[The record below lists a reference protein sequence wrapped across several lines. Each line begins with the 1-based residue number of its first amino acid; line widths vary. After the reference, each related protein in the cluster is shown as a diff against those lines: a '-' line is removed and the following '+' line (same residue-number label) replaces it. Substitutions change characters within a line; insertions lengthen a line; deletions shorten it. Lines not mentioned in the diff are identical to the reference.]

1 MKKKYI
7 IITPSIINM
16 GGAQMYVRNKVVY
29 MQEKGWKVDLIS
41 VQSGTVYIPELRQ
54 FDCFIPEL
62 GFSYYLFSKRK
73 REKIIE
79 RLINRALDDQYDEIV
94 IESTCISECT
104 WAEVLAERCNA
115 RHLAYLLQED
125 NTLTSETD
133 QQFVKFKFDRR
144 ELASI
149 ADPSAYNM
157 FASFSPISM
166 QQSVECRLPAYC
178 NNVEEDIHSE
188 WIDIIK
194 AKRYDY
200 LIGCLSRL
208 DKPFILPA
216 VKDFIH
222 FAESHP
228 DKRMLLVM
236 MGGAPEGSNSEKD
249 IRKIVSQVENME
261 LLVTGYLFP
270 VSTQLLAMFDAFFS
284 SAGSAWVCMRT
295 GIPTVSYDCN
305 DFKPIG
311 LLGKTTKH
319 SLFRDD
325 TELPLSLCSLFDE
338 ILVTKNFSREASTH
352 ELNKPDFTSH
362 DQFLKQMSKDKQYFS
377 FGNPK
382 LGASEKKLAFMLRLI
397 GAKAYAKL
405 GKIKRNYLRH
415 K

>member
-1 MKKKYI
+1 MKIKYI

-41 VQSGTVYIPELRQ
+41 AQQGKVYIPELRQ
-54 FDCFIPEL
+54 FGCLIPEL
-62 GFSYYLFSKRK
+62 GFGYYLFSKRK

-144 ELASI
+144 ELACI

-157 FASFSPISM
+157 FALFSPISM
-166 QQSVECRLPAYC
+166 QQSIECRLPAYC
-178 NNVEEDIHSE
+178 NNVVEDIHSE

-194 AKRYDY
+194 AKKYDY

-228 DKRMLLVM
+228 DNRMLLVM

-249 IRKIVSQVENME
+249 LRKIISKVGNVE

-305 DFKPIG
+305 DLKPIG
-311 LLGKTTKH
+311 ILGRTTKH

-338 ILVTKNFSREASTH
+338 IVIKKNFSREASAH

-362 DQFLKQMSKDKQYFS
+362 DQFLQQMLKDKQYFS

-382 LGASEKKLAFMLRLI
+382 LGTSEKKLAFMLRLI

>member
-1 MKKKYI
+1 MKKYI

-16 GGAQMYVRNKVVY
+16 GGAQMYVRNKIVY
-29 MQEKGWKVDLIS
+29 MQEMGWKVDLVS
-41 VQSGTVYIPELRQ
+41 AQKGKVYIPELRQ

-62 GFSYYLFSKRK
+62 AFDYYLFSKSK
-73 REKIIE
+73 REKAIDI
-79 RLINRALDDQYDEIV
+79 LVNRVLDDDYEEII

-125 NTLTSETD
+125 NTLTAETD
-133 QQFVKFKFDRR
+133 QQFVKFKFDRH

-149 ADPSAYNM
+149 ADQSAYDM
-157 FASFSPISM
+157 FSSFYPITM
-166 QQSVECRLPAYC
+166 QQSVECHLPAYC
-178 NNVEEDIHSE
+178 NNVVEDIHSE
-188 WIDIIK
+188 WIDRINSIK
-194 AKRYDY
+194 YDY

-216 VKDFIH
+216 VNDFIR

-236 MGGAPEGSNSEKD
+236 MGGAPEGSNFENG
-249 IRKIVSQVENME
+249 IRKIVSEVSNVE

-295 GIPTVSYDCN
+295 GIPTVSYDGN

-311 LLGKTTKH
+311 VLGRTTNH
-319 SLFRDD
+319 SLFRDE
-325 TELPLSLCSLFDE
+325 TELPLNLCSILDE
-338 ILVTKNFSREASTH
+338 IVINKNFSREASTH
-352 ELNKPDFTSH
+352 ELNKPDFSSH
-362 DQFLKQMSKDKQYFS
+362 DQFLQLMSNEKKYFS
-377 FGNPK
+377 FENINM
-382 LGASEKKLAFMLRLI
+382 GASEKKLAFMLRLI
-397 GAKAYAKL
+397 GAEAYTKL
-405 GKIKRNYLRH
+405 GRIKQKML

>member
-1 MKKKYI
+1 MNNNRKYI

-16 GGAQMYVRNKVVY
+16 GGAQMYVRNKIVY
-29 MQEKGWKVDLIS
+29 MQEKGWKVDLVS
-41 VQSGTVYIPELRQ
+41 AQKGKVYIPELRQ

-62 GFSYYLFSKRK
+62 AFDYYLFSKSK
-73 REKIIE
+73 REKVIDI
-79 RLINRALDDQYDEIV
+79 LVNRVLDDNYEEII

-125 NTLTSETD
+125 NTLTAETD
-133 QQFVKFKFDRR
+133 QQFVKFKFDRH

-149 ADPSAYNM
+149 TDQSAFDM
-157 FASFSPISM
+157 FASFSPITM

-178 NNVEEDIHSE
+178 NNVVEDIHSE
-188 WIDIIK
+188 WIERIRSIK
-194 AKRYDY
+194 YDY

-208 DKPFILPA
+208 DKPFIMPA
-216 VKDFIH
+216 VNDFIR

-236 MGGAPEGSNSEKD
+236 MGGAPEGSNYENG
-249 IRKIVSQVENME
+249 IRKIVSEVSNVE

-295 GIPTVSYDCN
+295 GIPTVSYDGN

-311 LLGKTTKH
+311 VLGRTTNH
-319 SLFRDD
+319 SLFRDE
-325 TELPLSLCSLFDE
+325 TELPLNLCSLLDE
-338 ILVTKNFSREASTH
+338 IVLKKNFSREVSAND
-352 ELNKPDFTSH
+352 LNKPDFSGH
-362 DQFLKQMSKDKQYFS
+362 DKFLQLMSKEKRYFS
-377 FGNPK
+377 FETIK
-382 LGASEKKLAFMLRLI
+382 IGASEKKLAFMLRLI
-397 GAKAYAKL
+397 GAEAYTKL
-405 GKIKRNYLRH
+405 GSIKQKML

>member
-41 VQSGTVYIPELRQ
+41 AQQGKVYIPELRQ

-62 GFSYYLFSKRK
+62 GFGYYLFSKRK

-125 NTLTSETD
+125 NNLTSETD

-166 QQSVECRLPAYC
+166 QQSVECRLSAYC
-178 NNVEEDIHSE
+178 SNVEEDIQSE

-194 AKRYDY
+194 GKRYDY

-208 DKPFILPA
+208 DKPFIIPA
-216 VKDFIH
+216 VKDFIQ

-236 MGGAPEGSNSEKD
+236 LGGAPEDSNFEKD
-249 IRKIVSQVENME
+249 LRKIISKVANVE
-261 LLVTGYLFP
+261 LIVTGYLFP
-270 VSTQLLAMFDAFFS
+270 VSTKLLAMFDAFFS
-284 SAGSAWVCMRT
+284 SAGSARVCMRT

-311 LLGKTTKH
+311 VLGRTTKH
-319 SLFRDD
+319 SLFRDE
-325 TELPLSLCSLFDE
+325 TELPLNLCSLLDD
-338 ILVTKNFSREASTH
+338 IVVNKNFSREASTH
-352 ELNKPDFTSH
+352 EFYKPDFTSH
-362 DQFLKQMSKDKQYFS
+362 DQLLQQMSKDKRYFS

-382 LGASEKKLAFMLRLI
+382 MGASEKKLAFMLRLI

-405 GKIKRNYLRH
+405 GKIKRNYLKH

>member
-1 MKKKYI
+1 MQKKYI
-7 IITPSIINM
+7 IIIPSIINM

-29 MQEKGWKVDLIS
+29 LQENGWKVDLIS
-41 VQSGTVYIPELRQ
+41 AQSGKVYIPELRQ
-54 FDCFIPEL
+54 FNCIIPEL
-62 GFSYYLFSKRK
+62 CFDYYLFSKKK
-73 REKIIE
+73 REHIVDSLVGRI
-79 RLINRALDDQYDEIV
+79 LDYDYDDIV
-94 IESTCISECT
+94 IESTCIPACT

-125 NTLTSETD
+125 NTLTTETE

-149 ADPSAYNM
+149 ADPSAYNI

-178 NNVEEDIHSE
+178 SNVEEDIHSE

-194 AKRYDY
+194 AIKYDY

-208 DKPFILPA
+208 DKPFIMPA
-216 VKDFIH
+216 VNDFIC
-222 FAESHP
+222 FAEAHS
-228 DKRMLLVM
+228 DKQMLLVM
-236 MGGAPEGSNSEKD
+236 MGGAPEGSNFEKD
-249 IRKIVSQVENME
+249 IRKIVSKVENVE
-261 LLVTGYLFP
+261 LIVTGYLFP
-270 VSTQLLAMFDAFFS
+270 VSIKLLAMFDAFFS
-284 SAGSAWVCMRT
+284 SAGSAAVCMRT

-311 LLGKTTKH
+311 VLGRTTKH

-325 TELPLSLCSLFDE
+325 SELPLNLCSLLDE
-338 ILVTKNFSREASTH
+338 IVVKKNFSREASTH

-362 DQFLKQMSKDKQYFS
+362 DQFLHLMSKEKQYFS
-377 FGNPK
+377 FSNPK
-382 LGASEKKLAFMLRLI
+382 MGASEKKLAFMLRLI

-405 GKIKRNYLRH
+405 GRIKRYYLRY

>member
-41 VQSGTVYIPELRQ
+41 AQSGTVYIPELRR

-62 GFSYYLFSKRK
+62 GFGYYLFSKRK

-79 RLINRALDDQYDEIV
+79 RLINRALDNQYEEIV
-94 IESTCISECT
+94 IESTCIPACT

-178 NNVEEDIHSE
+178 SNVEEDIQSE

-194 AKRYDY
+194 GKRYDY

-311 LLGKTTKH
+311 VLGRITKH

-338 ILVTKNFSREASTH
+338 IIFTKNSSREASTH

-362 DQFLKQMSKDKQYFS
+362 DQFLKQMLKDKQYFS

-415 K
+415 